1 MTSVG
6 AVGSSQHLSSPWH
19 WAPIGFGQA
28 KNSRPLFG
36 PSLLTTL
43 NIFGIPHIGEVP
55 RFLLRPSSITF
66 NPVHIFLYAV
76 LDVSIKDGETFDL
89 LHLPIHLL
97 RGNNLEDAAELRQ
110 SAVLLRVHLLQ
121 LGSQL
126 QALVSKSSSTSFCF
140 QVEDPI
146 CWYHLRALVRV
157 KGPLRAL
164 LLRIHES
171 DQAGWAN
178 GVETGPGSRYPP
190 NFIKVLLLVLSLC
203 FSP

>member
-1 MTSVG
+1 M
-6 AVGSSQHLSSPWH
+6 
-19 WAPIGFGQA
+19 
-28 KNSRPLFG
+28 SRPLLGPNLITLLFTFG
-36 PSLLTTL
+36 FPRDQCGGSGFVTTL
-43 NIFGIPHIGEVP
+43 KFTLTLGSDRLWASKELPPSVWPNFTHHPQHFLNPTHWWVP

-126 QALVSKSSSTSFCF
+126 QALVSKSSSN
-140 QVEDPI
+140 
-146 CWYHLRALVRV
+146 
-157 KGPLRAL
+157 KL
-164 LLRIHES
+164 LLL
-171 DQAGWAN
+171 G
-178 GVETGPGSRYPP
+178 
-190 NFIKVLLLVLSLC
+190 
-203 FSP
+203 